1 MELVVERPESN
12 SAYEVWEESIDVTD
26 AVVTESIKDVSIDRN
41 EGKELLLVPILLLC
55 LILVGFQ
62 TL

>member
-26 AVVTESIKDVSIDRN
+26 VVVTESIKDVSIDRN